1 MNNTLRQVQE
11 FHQVFDHPIGNLTD
25 IELLKVRQLRI
36 KLLFEE
42 LTELAEASDCRYTLS
57 SLCAEHLGQGA
68 GTDGDNVNKLEEL
81 DACCDLQYV
90 LNGKIITAGL
100 QNVFDANF
108 DRVHQNNMS
117 KAHSTYEQALETKN
131 KNRFTNY
138 NIKPKDGGLF
148 ILTNADGKIIKPHD
162 HVKVALSLTL

>member
-108 DRVHQNNMS
+108 DRVHRNNMA
-117 KAHSTYEQALETKN
+117 KAHLTEQHAADTLRISLNGQGETIATKGYVIVKN
-131 KNRFTNY
+131 
-138 NIKPKDGGLF
+138 L
-148 ILTNADGKIIKPHD
+148 DGKIIKPHD
-162 HVKVALSLTL
+162 HVKVELSLTL